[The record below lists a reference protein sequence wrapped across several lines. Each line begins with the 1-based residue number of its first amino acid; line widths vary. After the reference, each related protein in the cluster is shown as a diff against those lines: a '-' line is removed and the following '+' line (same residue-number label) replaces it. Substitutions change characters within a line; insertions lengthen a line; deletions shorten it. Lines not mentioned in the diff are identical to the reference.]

1 MYRRTE
7 RSEKM
12 YMKTNK
18 ESRER
23 FRNEWKYLI
32 STGEK
37 ELLCQRLR
45 PFLQLD
51 GHATN
56 GGYMIRSLYFDD
68 YWNSAYEEKEAG
80 VLMRKKYRIRI
91 YDCSDSSI
99 KLERK
104 KKFGSYIY
112 KEDAPLTRQ
121 EVAWILAGEYEFL
134 LKSPH
139 PLCREFYVECIS
151 NVMRPRV
158 IVDYEREPWVMDE
171 GTVRITFDS
180 DVRAAVGSYD
190 IFDSTLPALPVL
202 EPGKLVMEVKF
213 TELLPRLVRELLQP
227 HASEFTAL
235 SKYVLCYEK
244 TRYLHGFEYWQ
255 E

>member
-1 MYRRTE
+1 MKNRQGRTE
-7 RSEKM
+7 L
-12 YMKTNK
+12 
-18 ESRER
+18 

-32 STGEK
+32 STSEK
-37 ELLCQRLR
+37 ELLCRRLE
-45 PFLQLD
+45 PVLQLD
-51 GHATN
+51 AHAKN

-121 EVAWILAGEYEFL
+121 EVEWILSGKYDFL
-134 LKSPH
+134 LKSPY

-151 NVMRPRV
+151 NLMRPRV
-158 IVDYEREPWVMDE
+158 IVDYEREPWILEE

-180 DVRAAVGSYD
+180 DVRAAVGSFE
-190 IFDSTLPALPVL
+190 IFDDTLPALRVL

-213 TELLPRLVRELLQP
+213 TEFCPQFVRTLLQP
-227 HASEFTAL
+227 YAAEFTAL

-244 TRYLHGFEYWQ
+244 TRYLHSFAYWQ